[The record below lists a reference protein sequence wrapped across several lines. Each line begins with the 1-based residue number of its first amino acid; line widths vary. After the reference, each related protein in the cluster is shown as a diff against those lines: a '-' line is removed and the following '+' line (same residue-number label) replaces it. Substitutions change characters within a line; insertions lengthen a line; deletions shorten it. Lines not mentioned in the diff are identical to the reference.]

1 MWCMSKAKLT
11 QQPKQTIRQRRQRA
25 SVCLLLQ
32 LIYLRTSASIA
43 ITPYHLLGA
52 PNGKRVNLAM
62 VSALHLFLWTSLLC
76 RQRYSVSPSSD
87 KCTHYKSLWIKA
99 SAKCPKCKCVVP
111 TAGRR
116 RDPFT
121 QASCSEGISRRRTLQ
136 TGLRSATVIP
146 HCGGELKWQMFPL
159 HWNNEV
165 FIFSCLLL

>member
-1 MWCMSKAKLT
+1 MLCVDEWGMWCMSKAKLT

-52 PNGKRVNLAM
+52 PNGKLVNLAM

-111 TAGRR
+111 TAAG
-116 RDPFT
+116 
-121 QASCSEGISRRRTLQ
+121 EGIPLRRPPAQRGSQ
-136 TGLRSATVIP
+136 
-146 HCGGELKWQMFPL
+146 GGERCRLVSDQPQSSL
-159 HWNNEV
+159 IVAGN
-165 FIFSCLLL
+165 